1 MRKKAPRRVSS
12 AIAIVIAFLAMA
24 AGPASAASVSF
35 VVQPGSFIRIN
46 DEVFDVGT
54 DPGDDPNWA
63 PPVVVADVNTDPN
76 DPCVDDITN
85 IQLNF
90 NETDIG
96 SGVTAQVLNGTGA
109 SSGTGDRCT
118 GDATVTLNVRVALSG
133 TLLSSGCA
141 IGGPGGFD
149 VTLTGSDYDGDSVT
163 LSASGFNVPA
173 VTNCGFAGNLA
184 VNGLLGLPTTDTEA
198 LFILE
203 I

>member
-1 MRKKAPRRVSS
+1 MRKKSLRRVAP
-12 AIAIVIAFLAMA
+12 AIAIVIAFLGMV
-24 AGPASAASVSF
+24 AGPAAAAPVDF
-35 VVQPGSFIRIN
+35 VVQPGSFIRIK
-46 DEVFDVGT
+46 DQTFDVGT
-54 DPGDDPNWA
+54 DPGDDPNWE

-76 DPCVDDITN
+76 EPCVDDITN

-96 SGVTAQVLNGTGA
+96 SGVTAQVQNGTGT
-109 SSGTGDRCT
+109 SSGTGNSCT

-141 IGGPGGFD
+141 IGGSGGFN

-163 LSASGFNVPA
+163 LSAASFNVPA

-184 VNGLLGLPTTDTEA
+184 VNGLLGLPTTDTDA